1 MFLSNI
7 FISDAWN
14 INLFGHK
21 NFDFVDVALNKD
33 NLLFIDPCLIENWD
47 NAWAKKAMC
56 TINSFFSEFYSA
68 YRNDDRVLKCNLLNH
83 AREQN
88 ATRLGYGRG
97 DNGKGN
103 TPEGL
108 MNDFMPLESLIH
120 KINTIGIPQDL
131 TVFIPGFAEDG
142 FSDLLTNIIHS
153 ELNDF
158 TLMQMKKYN
167 IAPNGTTVFY
177 YWDSSLRNWKKLES
191 PCYRYENGELVLVP
205 KQIVRKKYLFGIG
218 QYFSRIIL
226 ERKQSEDNWIDNK
239 GKPISKSVI
248 AKNLRTDDEHW
259 KYKCAVD
266 YTQIHTDALEEYHHN
281 LPSYY
286 AKCRQIYDDDLLDKI
301 IYNKKSNI
309 DDINSMENLIRVE
322 R

>member
-1 MFLSNI
+1 MKKI
-7 FISDAWN
+7 FVSDVWN
-14 INLFGHK
+14 INNSGHE
-21 NFDFVDVALNKD
+21 NLDFVDVALNKD

-47 NAWAKKAMC
+47 IAWAKKAMC

-68 YRNDDRVLKCNLLNH
+68 YRDNDRLLKHSLLSH

-108 MNDFMPLESLIH
+108 MNDFRPLESLIH
-120 KINTIGIPQDL
+120 KIDTIGIPQDL
-131 TVFIPGFAEDG
+131 TVLIPGFAEDG

-158 TLMQMKKYN
+158 TLTQMNKYN
-167 IAPNGTTVFY
+167 IAPNSTTTFY
-177 YWDSSLRNWKKLES
+177 SWDSSLQNWVQVES
-191 PCYRYENGELVLVP
+191 PCYRYGKDELLLVP
-205 KQIVRKKYLFGIG
+205 KQIVRKNYLFGIG
-218 QYFSRIIL
+218 QYFERIIL
-226 ERKQSEDNWIDNK
+226 ERKQAEDNWRDDK
-239 GKPISKSVI
+239 GKPIPKREI

-259 KYKCAVD
+259 QYKYAID
-266 YTQIHTDALEEYHHN
+266 YSQKHMDALEEYHRK

-286 AKCRQIYDDDLLDKI
+286 FEYGQPLDDDFLDEI
-301 IYNKKSNI
+301 IYTQ
-309 DDINSMENLIRVE
+309 DAA
-322 R
+322 